1 MLNFNTATQLHYAI
15 LNQSVMITK
24 ILVPT
29 DFSDQAK
36 YAFEVACQIAKRHM
50 AAIHLIHLVELPY
63 SIFDS
68 RKNPDLPEALY
79 FLKLAQ
85 QNFTQFRAACG
96 ALSEGLPL
104 SESVKFNSVQEGIE
118 EYIRE
123 HQIDIVVMG
132 SHGSS
137 GLEELFIGSNTEKIV
152 RNVEVPVFVIKKQHL
167 NFQVERFVFATD
179 LENDTKQAMLQAV
192 AFSRFFDARLKFVFI
207 NTPEHFKT
215 TEELQKRHT
224 HLKSELNLPLDNL
237 EIYNDLNVE
246 RGILNYA
253 KQEKAD
259 LIGIGTHGRKGLAHF
274 LNGSLSE
281 DLVNHA
287 KRPVLTFKI

>member
-1 MLNFNTATQLHYAI
+1 
-15 LNQSVMITK
+15 MITK

-36 YAFEVACQIAKRHM
+36 YAFEVACQIAQRHK
-50 AAIHLIHLVELPY
+50 AQIHLLHLVELPY
-63 SIFDS
+63 SLLDIFDS
-68 RKNPDLPEALY
+68 KKSPDLPEALY

-85 QNFTQFRAACG
+85 QNFQKFRAEYA
-96 ALSEGLPL
+96 ALTNYLDL
-104 SESVKFNSVQEGIE
+104 LESVKFNNVQEGIQN
-118 EYIRE
+118 YITE
-123 HQIDIVVMG
+123 HNIDTVIMG

-152 RNVEVPVFVIKKQHL
+152 RNVSVPVFVIKKQHHH
-167 NFQVERFVFATD
+167 FDVKRVIFATD
-179 LENDTKQAMLQAV
+179 LENDNKQAILQAM
-192 AFSRFFDARLKFVFI
+192 AFSKLFEAELKFVYI
-207 NTPEHFKT
+207 NTPENFKT
-215 TEELQKRHT
+215 TKELRELH
-224 HLKSELNLPLDNL
+224 HNFKSALNLPLDQL
-237 EIYNDLNVE
+237 EIYNDINVE

-253 KQEKAD
+253 KEEQAD
-259 LIGIGTHGRKGLAHF
+259 LISIGTHGRKGLAHF

>member
-1 MLNFNTATQLHYAI
+1 
-15 LNQSVMITK
+15 MITK
-24 ILVPT
+24 LLVPT

-36 YAFEVACQIAKRHM
+36 YAFEVACQIAKRHS
-50 AAIHLIHLVELPY
+50 ASIHLIHLVELPY

-68 RKNPDLPEALY
+68 RKNPNLPEAIY

-85 QNFTQFRAACG
+85 QNFKEFRAAYEP
-96 ALSEGLPL
+96 LTQGLEL
-104 SESVKFNSVQEGIE
+104 FESVKFQSVQEGIQNYIE
-118 EYIRE
+118 ENA
-123 HQIDIVVMG
+123 IDAVIMG

-152 RNVEVPVFVIKKQHL
+152 RNVDVPVFVIKKQHHH
-167 NFQVERFVFATD
+167 FDVKHFVFATD
-179 LENDTKQAMLQAV
+179 LENDNKDAMLKAV
-192 AFSRFFDARLKFVFI
+192 AFSKFFEAELKFVFI
-207 NTPEHFKT
+207 NTPEQFKT
-215 TEELQKRHT
+215 STELRNLYNN
-224 HLKSELNLPLDNL
+224 LKSELNLPLDNL
-237 EIYNDLNVE
+237 NIYNDLTVE
-246 RGILNYA
+246 RGILQYA
-253 KQEKAD
+253 KDEHAD